1 MRKPIYRGYENDF
14 IGWFDTSEVIFEASI
29 GDIHR
34 RKTLYI
40 TKNDNI
46 IIYDSLNGYCRIANE
61 KEIAEILSC
70 SEVDCPEQLQ
80 DILEKYKM

>member
-1 MRKPIYRGYENDF
+1 MRKPIYRGYEKDF

-29 GDIHR
+29 GEIHH

-46 IIYDSLNGYCRIANE
+46 IICDSLNGCCLANE
-61 KEIAEILSC
+61 KEIVEFFSY
-70 SEVDCPEQLQ
+70 SEVDCPKQLQ